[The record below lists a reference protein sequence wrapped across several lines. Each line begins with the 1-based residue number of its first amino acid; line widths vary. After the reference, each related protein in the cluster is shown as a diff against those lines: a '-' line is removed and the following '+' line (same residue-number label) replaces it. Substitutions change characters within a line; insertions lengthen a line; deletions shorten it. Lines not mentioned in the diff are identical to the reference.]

1 MPDFLA
7 PLNHRTKLSST
18 KSTCSN
24 VQDCGEG
31 PLKDTKSRAGVWG
44 SIAGFGIVPKGE
56 SGDKENVL

>member
-31 PLKDTKSRAGVWG
+31 PLKDAKSRAGVG
-44 SIAGFGIVPKGE
+44 GGTAGFSIVPKGE
-56 SGDKENVL
+56 SGDEGNVL